1 MKNILLIGTLDTKG
15 DELLYMKELVLM
27 AHHHPI
33 VMDTGVGESKFE
45 PDITTEDILKQVGK
59 TTADLM
65 ALQDEGE
72 IIKFMSPAIEVAV
85 KNLYQEGKIDGVA
98 AIGGAQGSAMA
109 SAGLKQLPVGFPK
122 VLVSTKAV
130 QAGIKGFTGPKDVAI
145 IPSVCDIA
153 GLNRITRKILSNAVG
168 AVIGMASI
176 ETPPYPDKPPVV
188 MTMNGTVNNCCL
200 HIKRSL
206 EKDGYEVIVFHTIG
220 GGKALEK
227 WIEDIGADIACV
239 IELSLEEIGN
249 ELFGGMA
256 SAGKERLQAA
266 GKLGIP
272 QIVTL
277 GAVDFINF
285 LEPETVPAKYRKRTL
300 HWHTP
305 QATTMR
311 MEKDEMELIARTIAE
326 KLNSSK
332 GRVEVLIPLKGFSV
346 WDKEGKAFYDPE
358 ADSHFIKCFKE
369 HISPAVHVTEHDLH
383 INDAPFGDLVY
394 KRFTEIVK
402 RVP

>member
-15 DELLYMKELVLM
+15 DELFFMKDLVEK
-27 AHHHPI
+27 AHHRPI
-33 VMDTGVGESKFE
+33 VMDTGVGESKYDA
-45 PDITTEDILKQVGK
+45 DITTEEILRHSGK
-59 TTADLM
+59 TKDELT
-65 ALQDEGE
+65 ALQDGGK
-72 IIKFMSPAIEVAV
+72 IIQFMSPCVEAMVQ
-85 KNLYQEGKIDGVA
+85 KLYQEGKIDGAV
-98 AIGGAQGSAMA
+98 AIGGAQGSAIA
-109 SAGLKQLPVGFPK
+109 SAGLKTLPVGFPK
-122 VLVSTKAV
+122 ALVSTKAV
-130 QAGIKGFTGPKDVAI
+130 QAGIKGFTGAKDVAI

-153 GLNRITRKILSNAVG
+153 GLNRITRKILSNAAG
-168 AVIGMASI
+168 AVMGMVDVELPAI
-176 ETPPYPDKPPVV
+176 PQRPAVV

-200 HIKRSL
+200 RIKKLL

-227 WIEDIGADIACV
+227 WIEEIGSDIACV

-256 SAGKERLQAA
+256 SAGKERLEAA

-272 QIVTL
+272 QIVAL

-285 LEPETVPAKYRKRTL
+285 LGRETVPEKYQNRKL

-311 MEKDEMELIARTIAE
+311 MEKGEMEIIGRTIAE
-326 KLNSSK
+326 KLNRSK
-332 GRVEVLIPLKGFSV
+332 GKVEVMIPLKGFSA
-346 WDKEGKAFYDPE
+346 WDKEGKDFYDPE
-358 ADSHFIKCFKE
+358 ADGYFVESFKR
-369 HISPAVHVTEHDLH
+369 HVSPTIHVTEHDLH
-383 INDAPFGDLVY
+383 INDEPFGDLVY

-402 RVP
+402 

>member
-1 MKNILLIGTLDTKG
+1 MKNILLVGTLDTKG
-15 DELLYMKELVLM
+15 NELFYMKDIAEK
-27 AHHHPI
+27 AHYRPI
-33 VMDTGVGESKFE
+33 VMDTGVGRSDLKA
-45 PDITTEDILKQVGK
+45 DITTEDILNNARKSMEEL
-59 TTADLM
+59 TALHDG
-65 ALQDEGE
+65 GE
-72 IIKFMSPAIEVAV
+72 IIKFMSPVVEAMVQ
-85 KNLYQEGKIDGVA
+85 KLYEEGRIDGAV
-98 AIGGAQGSAMA
+98 AIGGAQGSAIA
-109 SAGLKQLPVGFPK
+109 SAGLKRLPVGFPK

-168 AVIGMASI
+168 AVMGMVSI
-176 ETPPYPDKPPVV
+176 EHPPYPDRPVV
-188 MTMNGTVNNCCL
+188 LMTMNGTVNNCCL
-200 HIKRSL
+200 RVKQLL

-227 WIEDIGADIACV
+227 WIEDIGTDIACV

-256 SAGKERLQAA
+256 SAGKRRLEAA

-285 LEPETVPAKYRKRTL
+285 LGRETVPEKYQNRRL

-311 MEKDEMELIARTIAE
+311 MEAGEMETIGSTIAG
-326 KLNSSK
+326 KLNRSK
-332 GRVEVLIPLKGFSV
+332 GKVEVVIPLKGFSA
-346 WDKEGKAFYDPE
+346 WDKEGKDFHDPA
-358 ADSHFIKCFKE
+358 ADKHLIDSLRR
-369 HISPAVHVTEHDLH
+369 HISPSISVTEHDFH
-383 INDAPFGDLVY
+383 INDTPFADLIY
-394 KRFTEIVK
+394 ERFTQIAK
-402 RVP
+402 

>member
-15 DELLYMKELVLM
+15 DELFFMKELVDK

-33 VMDTGVGESKFE
+33 VMDTGVGESKYNA
-45 PDITTEDILKQVGK
+45 DITTEEILRHSGK
-59 TTADLM
+59 NMEDLT
-65 ALQDEGE
+65 ALQDGGK
-72 IIKFMSPAIEVAV
+72 IIQFMSPCVEAMVQR
-85 KNLYQEGKIDGVA
+85 LYEEGRIDGAV
-98 AIGGAQGSAMA
+98 AIGGAQGSAIA
-109 SAGLKQLPVGFPK
+109 SAGLKKLPVGFPK

-145 IPSVCDIA
+145 IPSVCDVA
-153 GLNRITRKILSNAVG
+153 GLNRITRKILSNAAG
-168 AVIGMASI
+168 AVMGMASI
-176 ETPPYPDKPPVV
+176 ELPAVPDRPAVV

-200 HIKRSL
+200 RVKQLL

-227 WIEDIGADIACV
+227 WIEDIGGDIACV

-256 SAGKERLQAA
+256 SAGKERLEAA

-272 QIVTL
+272 QIVTF

-285 LEPETVPAKYRKRTL
+285 LGPETVPEKHQNRKL

-311 MEKDEMELIARTIAE
+311 MEKEEMEIIGRTIAE
-326 KLNSSK
+326 KLNKSNGK
-332 GRVEVLIPLKGFSV
+332 VEIMIPLRGFSA
-346 WDKEGKAFYDPE
+346 WDKEGKEFYDPE
-358 ADSHFIKCFKE
+358 ADRHFIESFKK
-369 HISPAVHVTEHDLH
+369 HMSAAINLTEHDLH
-383 INDAPFGDLVY
+383 INDGSFADLVY

-402 RVP
+402 